1 MNCGKFFERQ
11 EYQNTLPASW
21 ETYIQVKKQ
30 QLELDVEQWASSQLG
45 KEYVKTIYCQD
56 SYLTY
61 IQSP

>member
-1 MNCGKFFERQ
+1 M
-11 EYQNTLPASW
+11 
-21 ETYIQVKKQ
+21 Q

>member
-11 EYQNTLPASW
+11 EYQTTLPASW

-45 KEYVKTIYCQD
+45 KGYVKTIYCQD

>member
-11 EYQNTLPASW
+11 EYQTTLPASW

-30 QLELDVEQWASSQLG
+30 QWELDVEQWASSQLG